1 MWFRPAMPRALSA
14 RPCALSPGR
23 TRTPSYE
30 VVVVDNGSHDE
41 TVAIAREA
49 GVTVI
54 ERARGEGP
62 GAARNAGA
70 AATTGEVIAFTDADC
85 VPSAGWLSAGL
96 AKLSE
101 GYDLVQGRVESMP
114 GVPVGPLDRTLW
126 VVRAWGLFE
135 TANLFVT
142 RELFERLG
150 GFGAGGEDAAGQG
163 VAAAPFGEDALFGW
177 SALRGGARSGFSDD
191 AIVHHEVFRRDAQEY
206 LAERGRDGM
215 FARLV
220 RDAPELREALLWNRY
235 FLSRRHAAVSRAR
248 SRERCGVLL
257 RRPVLAAAALPYVML
272 VRQDVRRHGV
282 RTAGVL
288 AAGDALAAA
297 SLARGSAEA
306 KTLVL

>member
-1 MWFRPAMPRALSA
+1 MVPARDAAGTLGATLRALA
-14 RPCALSPGR
+14 GQDTDAE
-23 TRTPSYE
+23 YE

-70 AATTGEVIAFTDADC
+70 AATTGAVIAFTDADC

-235 FLSRRHAAVSRAR
+235 FLSRRHAAVWGAVAGAV
-248 SRERCGVLL
+248 GVLL